1 MNSSREYPDMRFN
14 IWLLYRNKEYQAS
27 EMADGEEAPSVP
39 LEELLDDLKIS
50 NEDVV
55 DDDGDG
61 DGDDDGVTS
70 FGVKPASASFECSD
84 I

>member
-1 MNSSREYPDMRFN
+1 MRFN
-14 IWLLYRNKEYQAS
+14 ISLYRNKEYEAS

-39 LEELLDDLKIS
+39 LEELHDDLKIS

-61 DGDDDGVTS
+61 VIS
-70 FGVKPASASFECSD
+70 FGWCEL
-84 I
+84 